1 MSALKIALT
10 GGIACGKSS
19 VSQIFKKLGVPIIDL
34 DVIARTVV
42 ETNTQGLVEL
52 VAHFG
57 NGILNDD
64 QTLNRQALRQQ
75 LFKNSENQ
83 QVIEEILHPKILEK
97 MQTDIKKLNAHLVIV
112 EVPLLVEQNL
122 SPLFDRA
129 IVVDCSEENQL
140 KRLLKREKLDE
151 KLAKTMIATQASREQ
166 RLALS
171 EKLPTDILENNSE
184 IFEMEQKVQDLAKNY
199 LICKRFTVVPP
210 IKCSVMIS
218 SISSSSMY

>member
-97 MQTDIKKLNAHLVIV
+97 MQTDIEKLNTQLVIV

-122 SPLFDRA
+122 SHLFDRA

-171 EKLPTDILENNSE
+171 EKLPTDVIENNSE
-184 IFEMEQKVQDLAKNY
+184 IFDIEQKAQDLYQK
-199 LICKRFTVVPP
+199 LINL
-210 IKCSVMIS
+210 
-218 SISSSSMY
+218 

>member
-83 QVIEEILHPKILEK
+83 QVIEEILHPKISEK
-97 MQTDIKKLNAHLVIV
+97 MQTDIEKLNTQLVIV

-122 SPLFDRA
+122 SHLFDRA

-184 IFEMEQKVQDLAKNY
+184 IFEMEQKVQDLAKKLLN
-199 LICKRFTVVPP
+199 L
-210 IKCSVMIS
+210 
-218 SISSSSMY
+218 

>member
-97 MQTDIKKLNAHLVIV
+97 MQTDIEKLNTQLVIV

-122 SPLFDRA
+122 SHLFDRA
-129 IVVDCSEENQL
+129 IVVDCSEQNQL

-151 KLAKTMIATQASREQ
+151 NLAKTMIAAQVSREQ

-171 EKLPTDILENNSE
+171 EKLPTDVIENNSE
-184 IFEMEQKVQDLAKNY
+184 IFDIEQKAQDLYQK
-199 LICKRFTVVPP
+199 LINL
-210 IKCSVMIS
+210 
-218 SISSSSMY
+218 

>member
-97 MQTDIKKLNAHLVIV
+97 MQTDIEKLNTQLVIV

-122 SPLFDRA
+122 SHLFDRA

-151 KLAKTMIATQASREQ
+151 NLAKTMIAAQVSREQ

-184 IFEMEQKVQDLAKNY
+184 IFEMEQKVQDLAKKLLN
-199 LICKRFTVVPP
+199 L
-210 IKCSVMIS
+210 
-218 SISSSSMY
+218 